1 MRTSRKGLRSQS
13 QHALLDATTK
23 TRLRTVVEGFTQSQK
38 ETHGTRHDCTL
49 SISRIRVPSLYRRER
64 QNEPCWRINA
74 ENSYSPGR
82 ELEHLPQPSS
92 VFRRAGT
99 QRRRR
104 RFHSAV
110 ATVSRSPASV
120 VRRRPFHL
128 RVFHGQEKAGGFAP
142 SVVRKRHKQRES
154 GASQQ

>member
-1 MRTSRKGLRSQS
+1 MLGYVPSSK
-13 QHALLDATTK
+13 ALPNLK
-23 TRLRTVVEGFTQSQK
+23 K
-38 ETHGTRHDCTL
+38 ETYGTRHDCTL
-49 SISRIRVPSLYRRER
+49 LMPRIRVPPLYRGEL

-74 ENSYSPGR
+74 ENGDSPGR

-110 ATVSRSPASV
+110 ATAPRSPASV
-120 VRRRPFHL
+120 IRRRPFHL
-128 RVFHGQEKAGGFAP
+128 REFRAQEKAKILHQV
-142 SVVRKRHKQRES
+142 S
-154 GASQQ
+154 